1 MNKVRITD
9 HCEITSSKR
18 IYANEY
24 RSSGVPFYRG
34 KEITEKQLSSSEVS
48 ELLYISREKFEEI
61 KSKYGIPVEGD
72 LLLTSVGTIGNPYL
86 VKEEEEFYFKDGNI
100 TWFRKFKNLDSKW
113 LYYWLLSPEGKHELN
128 KSTIGA
134 AQPAYTIQ
142 LLSRMC
148 PTLPSLPVQKAIA
161 DILSKHDSLIL
172 INQKKIE
179 ALEEMAQLLYREW
192 FVEFRF
198 PGYEKHNF
206 VDSELGK
213 IPEGWNV
220 LKVKDVLQKYIGGG
234 WGADE
239 KNDIFDAPAYVIRGA
254 DIPRAKTGDFSEC
267 PLRFHKNSNFKS
279 RKLIPGDIVFEVS
292 GGSEGQPLGR
302 AVIINE
308 ELLGS
313 FEENVICASFC
324 KLIRANKITS
334 PEYLYLTLNHWG
346 NTGQLAIYEVQS
358 TGISN
363 YQFEAFIKNVK
374 MIIPDNEVLTQFSKL
389 MNDIFKEIQTLGKI
403 NKTLRNTRDLLL
415 PKLMSGEID
424 VSKLDIEITEN

>member
-1 MNKVRITD
+1 MTDSRTTSFKEFRIRD
-9 HCEITSSKR
+9 IASLNMGQSPP
-18 IYANEY
+18 
-24 RSSGVPFYRG
+24 S
-34 KEITEKQLSSSEVS
+34 
-48 ELLYISREKFEEI
+48 
-61 KSKYGIPVEGD
+61 
-72 LLLTSVGTIGNPYL
+72 
-86 VKEEEEFYFKDGNI
+86 EFYNEDGVGLPFFQGIADFGDRSPDVN
-100 TWFRKFKNLDSKW
+100 FYCSK
-113 LYYWLLSPEGKHELN
+113 
-128 KSTIGA
+128 
-134 AQPAYTIQ
+134 
-142 LLSRMC
+142 
-148 PTLPSLPVQKAIA
+148 PTKIA
-161 DILSKHDSLIL
+161 DIGDVLFTVRAPVGELNLADTRCCIGRGIASIRAKNPDANFLFYYLKYIKPYFVAISNGTTYDAVNKKDIEKAKVHIPDLNIR
-172 INQKKIE
+172 KKIGSVLTQIDDLIGHNYHRL
-179 ALEEMAQLLYREW
+179 AIIEEIAQLIYREW

-198 PGYEKHNF
+198 PGYQKHKF

-213 IPEGWNV
+213 IPEGWDV

-234 WGADE
+234 WGAED
-239 KNDIFDAPAYVIRGA
+239 KNDIYDTPAYVMRGT

-302 AVIINE
+302 AVFINE
-308 ELLGS
+308 VLLGS
-313 FEENVICASFC
+313 FDENVICASFC

-374 MIIPDNEVLTQFSKL
+374 MIVPDKEVLTQFSNL
-389 MNDIFKEIQTLGKI
+389 MNDIYKEIQILGKI
-403 NKTLRNTRDLLL
+403 NKTLRDARGLLL

-424 VSKLDIEITEN
+424 VSKLDINIDEN